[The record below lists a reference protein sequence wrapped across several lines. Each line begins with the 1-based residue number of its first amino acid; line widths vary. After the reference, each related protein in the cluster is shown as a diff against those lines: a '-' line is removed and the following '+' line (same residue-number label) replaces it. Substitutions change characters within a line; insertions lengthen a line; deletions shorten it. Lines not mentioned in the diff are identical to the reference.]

1 MEFYSKQILK
11 TMSIVAI
18 LANIS
23 GCAQD
28 TMIRVNST
36 SALTLVPTT
45 EIRYKACGD
54 SYTGCQAVFDNV
66 ANEKAQFVAQARTKY
81 QEYVTHQR
89 LAAQQQ
95 WQNMQQQNSS
105 HRQSNCSTNRRSY
118 RRASMNVMPES
129 PSSDRCQ
136 TTSYSTYQTPTIDRV
151 SMYRAGEEPTFTP
164 TAEDTKKIIKEVSSN
179 SLNEYTFSK
188 ADGSIVVICPTKY
201 CAIASGDGGW
211 MGIGERG
218 KSIEITSVVR

>member
-1 MEFYSKQILK
+1 MDFYSKQILK
-11 TMSIVAI
+11 TMSIVGI
-18 LANIS
+18 LANIG

-54 SYTGCQAVFDNV
+54 SSSGCQAVFDSI
-66 ANEKAQFVAQARTKY
+66 ASEKAQIVAQARTKY
-81 QEYVTHQR
+81 QEYVTRQR

-95 WQNMQQQNSS
+95 WQNMQQQNYY
-105 HRQSNCSTNRRSY
+105 RQSNCSTNRRSY
-118 RRASMNVMPES
+118 RRSSMNVMPES
-129 PSSDRCQ
+129 LSSDRCQ
-136 TTSYSTYQTPTIDRV
+136 TTSYSTYQTPTIDMAS

-188 ADGSIVVICPTKY
+188 ADGSIVVICPTRY

-218 KSIEITSVVR
+218 KSIESTSVVR